1 MNKINNEPLKII
13 KTSIEYFSHSD
24 RYRLDIEDQYGRW
37 WIYSGVHGS
46 LSLYEAEEIEA
57 EELRKR
63 IINLD
68 LYYFD
73 DDRIVERIK
82 RQEEIMYVYK
92 LNQYGMYGEGF
103 DSDNGAQ
110 VVVMTKDFLEYIH
123 DKIFYD
129 YDKLKEF
136 VLKIKAK
143 GSINLEFWRCQGK
156 YPGDEGGNSYLKEFE
171 EKEEYYDEPHEWNT
185 VDIYNSLGG
194 EEGEL
199 KYMHDGAWIS
209 PDGTITY
216 DR

>member
-1 MNKINNEPLKII
+1 MSKINNEPLKMTDTFI
-13 KTSIEYFSHSD
+13 KHFPKSGYYNFEV
-24 RYRLDIEDQYGRW
+24 EDQYGRW
-37 WIYSGVHGS
+37 WIYRGLQDS
-46 LSLYEAEEIEA
+46 LDEIEEIEA
-57 EELRKR
+57 EELRKG
-63 IINLD
+63 ILNLD

-82 RQEEIMYVYK
+82 RQEEVMYLYR

-110 VVVMTKDFLEYIH
+110 VVVMTKDGLEYAH

-136 VLKIKAK
+136 ALKIKTK
-143 GSINLEFWRCQGK
+143 GSINLEFWRCQGN
-156 YPGDEGGNSYLKEFE
+156 YPGDEGSNSYLKEFE

-185 VDIYNSLGG
+185 MDIYNLLGG
-194 EEGEL
+194 EDGEM
-199 KYMHDGAWIS
+199 KYMNDGAWIS